1 MALAVGKL
9 YKQGA
14 GIYHMRLLAG
24 KSGLHRLVKWVHIVE
39 DEEATLFLH
48 GGELVFTA
56 GIRSRTKENW
66 LLDYAKNLERAG
78 VSAFVV
84 NLGPHISSVPQE
96 VIDFCEETEMPLFT
110 IPWETRMVDMTR
122 SFCEMILHTEEVETT
137 MATCIKNILFQI
149 GDANTH
155 ILQMERYGYL
165 RNSTFCFVNVVPEED
180 TGADV
185 PQLLERYGM
194 YAEGIARN
202 ISELFIYF
210 TYQNNLILVLVDYS
224 DHEIRELADQLS
236 RDLPRHCGGKIFLG
250 ISPNHLGIMNQIP
263 NFHRALETGRLAK
276 RQKQEVLFYDDLD
289 FSKVLLSVQ
298 DKSVLE
304 DYYSKFLGKIERYDF
319 QNGTDYLGFLK
330 VYLENNAS
338 PGLVAKKEFIHR
350 NTVNNTLRKIEKITG
365 ADLSLL
371 GNKVKCVLGFWIRD
385 LL

>member
-9 YKQGA
+9 YKRGA

-24 KSGLHRLVKWVHIVE
+24 KSGLHKLVKWVHIVE
-39 DEEATLFLH
+39 DEDATLFLH

-56 GIRSRTKENW
+56 GIRSRQKDGW
-66 LLDYAKNLERAG
+66 LLSYAQNLAQAG
-78 VSAFVV
+78 ASAFVV

-96 VIDFCEETEMPLFT
+96 VVDFCEKIEMPLFT

-122 SFCEMILHTEEVETT
+122 SFCEMILRTEEVETT
-137 MATCIKNILFQI
+137 MASCLKNILFQI

-165 RNSTFCFVNVVPEED
+165 RGSTFCFV
-180 TGADV
+180 DV
-185 PQLLERYGM
+185 LPQEAPDSDVMPLLERYGI
-194 YAEGIARN
+194 YAESIARS

-210 TYQNNLILVLVDYS
+210 TYQNSLVLVLVDYS
-224 DHEIRELADQLS
+224 DHEIHEFVSQLRRELS
-236 RDLPRHCGGKIFLG
+236 RPAAGSVFLG
-250 ISPNHLGIMNQIP
+250 VSPNRLGIMNQIP
-263 NFHRALETGRLAK
+263 NFRRALETGKLAR
-276 RQKQEVLFYDDLD
+276 RQKKEVLFFDDLD

-298 DKSVLE
+298 DKAVME

-319 QNGTDYLGFLK
+319 QNGTDYLGFLRT
-330 VYLENNAS
+330 YLENNAS
-338 PGLVAKKEFIHR
+338 PGLVAEKEFIHR

-365 ADLSLL
+365 EDMSLL
-371 GNKVKCVLGFWIRD
+371 ETKVRCVLGFWIRD